1 MLNYGKISPYPEKG
15 ERKTIVKKL
24 MFAAVLA
31 CSMVVV
37 ADDAAKPEAKAA
49 APAAEAAQAVR
60 AKRPQMTPEQRAE
73 MRAKR
78 EKFMAERRA
87 KMEAKAV
94 EIIKK
99 YGLDDEKAK
108 ALFNE
113 LQDAMRAG
121 FMGHRPRPNA
131 AKPASVKKAE

>member
-1 MLNYGKISPYPEKG
+1 M
-15 ERKTIVKKL
+15 KKL
-24 MFAAVLA
+24 MLAAVLA
-31 CSMVVV
+31 CSMVAV
-37 ADDAAKPEAKAA
+37 AADAVKPEVKAA
-49 APAAEAAQAVR
+49 APAAEAAKAVKT
-60 AKRPQMTPEQRAE
+60 KRPQLTQEQRAK
-73 MRAKR
+73 MRAQR

-121 FMGHRPRPNA
+121 FMGRRPRPNA
-131 AKPASVKKAE
+131 AKPAPVKKAE